1 MQPTETNW
9 ARNLS
14 YRARRILR
22 PEGPDGLAAALAGGG
37 EVRVAGSRH
46 SFNTITDTTGTLIS
60 ADRLPAHVEVAADR
74 RSVSLGG
81 GVRYGDLAVELGR
94 HGLALANLASL
105 PHISVAGAIATGTHG
120 SGDRL
125 GSLATSVRALTFLTP
140 DGTERTY
147 RRGDDDFAGAVV
159 HLGALGVVVRVEL
172 DVEPAYQVAQTVFG
186 RLDWDT
192 VVEHFD
198 AITGCGTSVSLFT
211 SWGEPG
217 GVDQIWVK
225 HRADA
230 AAGEAAAVLG
240 GLGALPAA
248 GPRHPLPGGD
258 TRASTEQLGVPGLWS
273 DRLPHFRLAFTPSSG
288 DELQSEYFL
297 PRQEARAAIRRVQAL
312 GPRLAP
318 LVQASEL
325 RTVRADDLWLSPA
338 YRQDVVAFH
347 FTWTPDQP
355 AVEAVLPE
363 LEAAFGEGVR
373 AHWGKL
379 WRLDPADVTG
389 AYDRWDDF
397 VALQRRHD
405 PQGRFVNDFLR
416 RLGL

>member
-1 MQPTETNW
+1 MQPSETNW
-9 ARNLS
+9 AGNLA
-14 YRARRILR
+14 YRAGAMAR
-22 PEGPDGLAAALAGGG
+22 PSSREELLAALAGEG
-37 EVRVAGSRH
+37 ELRVVGSRH
-46 SFNTITDTTGTLIS
+46 SFNTITDTAGTLVS
-60 ADRLPAHVEVAADR
+60 AEDLPAGIEIAADR
-74 RSVSLGG
+74 RSVGLGG
-81 GVRYGDLAVELGR
+81 GVRYGDLAVELAR

-125 GSLATSVRALTFLTP
+125 GSLATSVRALTFLAP
-140 DGTERTY
+140 DGAERTY
-147 RRGDDDFAGAVV
+147 RRGDEDFAGAVV

-172 DVEPAYQVAQTVFG
+172 DVEPAYQVVQTVFES
-186 RLDWDT
+186 LDWAT
-192 VVEHFD
+192 VVENFD
-198 AITGCGTSVSLFT
+198 AVTGCGTSVSLFT
-211 SWGEPG
+211 SWGGTG

-225 HRADA
+225 DRADA
-230 AAGEAAAVLG
+230 PAGNAAAVLA
-240 GLGALPAA
+240 GLGARPAD

-258 TRASTEQLGVPGLWS
+258 TRASTEQLGLPGLWS
-273 DRLPHFRLAFTPSSG
+273 ERLPHFRLAFTPSSG

-297 PRQEARAAIRRVQAL
+297 PREAARAAIARVQAL

-318 LVQASEL
+318 LVQVSEL

-338 YRQDVVAFH
+338 YGQDVVAFH
-347 FTWTPDQP
+347 FTWRPDQP
-355 AVEAVLPE
+355 AVEALLPE
-363 LEAAFGEGVR
+363 LEAALGEGVR

-379 WRLDPADVTG
+379 WQLDPASVAG
-389 AYDRWDDF
+389 GYERWDDF